1 MRKKQ
6 LGNLTLFT
14 LVLLNIILYLLFPPP
29 NDGSPLFY
37 NQLTAE
43 VLSSSAMILMSCA
56 IVLANR
62 PRFLEPFFG
71 GLDQMYKSHKTAA
84 LTAIIF
90 LFLHFFIM
98 PLSEDPLSLGRLLG
112 KTALIGLSA
121 LIVLT
126 LAPRIP
132 VVGGYIRLAYH
143 QWKLTHKFVG
153 LFLIVGFIHMLQVKN
168 LSKDA
173 PIPNLYWN
181 VIVYVGIAAYLYKE
195 LLAPF
200 LRRPQA
206 FVVEAVRRLNTST
219 LEVTLKPKGPKPSQT
234 AGQFLFVS
242 FPGDT
247 RKRLAESHP
256 FTVSSSPRE
265 DSLRLSIKASGD
277 WTKHLYSNLQA
288 GVEARVD
295 GCYGQ
300 LDYKAGGKK
309 QIWIAGGIGVTPFL
323 SWVRDFDGEPDHEI
337 DFFYTVRAE
346 ADALFA
352 DEFTAAAQKHQ
363 NFRATINASSKDGSL
378 TADKI
383 AAAIKGNIADRHI
396 YLCGPL
402 PMTEAF
408 RKQFMAKGVP
418 AGNIHFEEFNFR

>member
-1 MRKKQ
+1 MPKKQ
-6 LGNLTLFT
+6 LGNLALFT
-14 LVLLNIILYLLFPPP
+14 LALLNVILYLLFPPP

-84 LTAIIF
+84 LTAIVF

-121 LIVLT
+121 IIVLT
-126 LAPRIP
+126 LAPRLP

-181 VIVYVGIAAYLYKE
+181 VIVYVGMAAYLYKE

-206 FVVEAVRRLNTST
+206 FVVEAARKLNTST
-219 LEVTLKPKGPKPSQT
+219 LEVTLKPKGGRPKHT

-277 WTKHLYSNLQA
+277 WTKHLYGNLKA
-288 GVEARVD
+288 GAEARVD

-300 LDYKAGGKK
+300 LDYKTGGKK

-323 SWVRDFDGEPDHEI
+323 SWVRDFDGEPDREI
-337 DFFYTVRAE
+337 DFWF
-346 ADALFA
+346 F
-352 DEFTAAAQKHQ
+352 
-363 NFRATINASSKDGSL
+363 
-378 TADKI
+378 
-383 AAAIKGNIADRHI
+383 GNSRGHSQI
-396 YLCGPL
+396 
-402 PMTEAF
+402 
-408 RKQFMAKGVP
+408 
-418 AGNIHFEEFNFR
+418 